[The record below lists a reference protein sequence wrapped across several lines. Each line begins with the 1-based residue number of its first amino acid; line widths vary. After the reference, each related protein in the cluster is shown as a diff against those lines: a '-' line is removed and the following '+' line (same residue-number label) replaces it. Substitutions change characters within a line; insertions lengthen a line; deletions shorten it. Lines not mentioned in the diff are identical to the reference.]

1 MQVRDSFR
9 EEWIRPIFFYGNNWL
24 SLLGGATTTA
34 SAMVLL
40 GFWVVGFFGRGAS
53 KNPYLGIIFDLI
65 LPGIFVVGLLLVLV
79 GILLRRSYLDATNQ
93 VPSFFPEVSLKDPMF
108 RHALDIAV
116 VATFIN
122 FIIVGTAAYRGIA
135 YMDTVSF
142 CGASCHVMA
151 PEHVAYRVSSH
162 SNVACTDCHVA
173 PTAAAY
179 VHAKV
184 DGTVQLLMVVA
195 QNYPRPIMAVNKIP
209 AASTTCVHCHSPGR
223 FFGDKIVIT
232 NGYADDKSNT
242 KTSSVTLMHVGGR
255 DSFAHLSGI
264 HGAHMG
270 KIEYIAVDTTDQTIP
285 WVGKANEDG
294 SVTEFV
300 ASGTTSIVM
309 GEKRLMDCIDCH
321 NRAAHSFDTPE
332 DALNKD
338 MALGSPSASL
348 PFVHQ
353 ESLSL
358 LKAIYKSQA
367 EADARITSGLVT
379 FYRSQYPAIWNRQSP
394 QVYAAAKALISIY
407 DANVFPSMKVTW
419 GTHPNNIGHNNSPG
433 CFRCHDGN
441 HVAKGGAS
449 ITNDCSVCHN
459 LVVSDATRPRLI
471 ADMGM
476 QQ

>member
-195 QNYPRPIMAVNKIP
+195 QNYPRPIMADNKIP

-449 ITNDCSVCHN
+449 ITNDCSACHN
-459 LVVSDATRPRLI
+459 LVVSDATRPRVI